1 MDELT
6 AILLTVQDRM
16 EALINQ
22 IESGA
27 LHITETGAAP
37 VSGGHNHLSVLRE
50 QRDDLDKAIALA
62 RNPQRKAY

>member
-16 EALINQ
+16 EALIDQ

-27 LHITETGAAP
+27 LSITETGTAP
-37 VSGGHNHLSVLRE
+37 ADGGQNHLRVLRE

-62 RNPQRKAY
+62 RNPQRRAY

>member
-6 AILLTVQDRM
+6 AILLTLQDRM
-16 EALINQ
+16 EAIINQ

-27 LHITETGAAP
+27 LCITGTGAAP
-37 VSGGHNHLSVLRE
+37 AGGGHDHLRMLRE

>member
-1 MDELT
+1 MDELV
-6 AILLTVQDRM
+6 AVLMSVQGRL
-16 EALINQ
+16 EALIAQ

-27 LHITETGAAP
+27 LH
-37 VSGGHNHLSVLRE
+37 VSEAGPGSADDEQNYLQRLRE